1 MKKEEMI
8 MHYIYVKSVHLEN
21 ELINHENYMETIRP
35 DASDYLEQ
43 HQSICPSGNVLG
55 DSAGHPYDPTNENIE
70 AIIQNGYFV

>member
-35 DASDYLEQ
+35 DASDYLE
-43 HQSICPSGNVLG
+43 SIILSVRREMFWEIAQDIHTILQLK
-55 DSAGHPYDPTNENIE
+55 T
-70 AIIQNGYFV
+70 